1 MSESLPADSIRT
13 RCLPYMIDIWNHLGD
28 FPEAIGEDLPYS
40 IRTSNARSLLQQTIT
55 PEIVSLM
62 QYDPSDDLTKVE
74 CPVWAVYGE
83 KDMQVIPERNIQ
95 AIKAHTKDNPRVT
108 ARIYPELN
116 HLFLPARTGLPTEY
130 PMLKGN
136 FSPQVLQ
143 DMAEWLKDNL

>member
-83 KDMQVIPERNIQ
+83 KGMQVIPERNIQ

-116 HLFLPARTGLPTEY
+116 HLFLPARTGHPTEY

>member
-1 MSESLPADSIRT
+1 MSESLPADTIRA
-13 RCLPYMIDIWNHLGD
+13 RSLPYMTDIWNHLGD
-28 FPEAIGEDLPYS
+28 FPEAIGEDLPDS
-40 IRTSNARSLLQQTIT
+40 IRTSNARSLLQ
-55 PEIVSLM
+55 
-62 QYDPSDDLTKVE
+62 
-74 CPVWAVYGE
+74 
-83 KDMQVIPERNIQ
+83 Q

-116 HLFLPARTGLPTEY
+116 HLFLPARTGHPTEY